1 MSDIQGFLLISKF
14 VHLKFQKRP
23 GWYYSY
29 VKISTKL
36 LKFLQPVVEH
46 NELSVSLRG
55 RSKPLLIIMPSIRPS
70 CYSSRSTQSYTIP

>member
-1 MSDIQGFLLISKF
+1 MSNGQGFLLISKF
-14 VHLKFQKRP
+14 VHLKFQKDQGDIIR
-23 GWYYSY
+23 

-36 LKFLQPVVEH
+36 LKFLQPVVKH
-46 NELSVSLRG
+46 NELSASLRG

>member
-46 NELSVSLRG
+46 NELSISEGKVKTFTHYHAFDQAFMLF
-55 RSKPLLIIMPSIRPS
+55 
-70 CYSSRSTQSYTIP
+70 Q